1 MQFSTSHT
9 APSMRITED
18 EIQGFEQELKS
29 KVSYKSSSHQSE
41 EGFLVKQ
48 FKFFDIYNTGVLS
61 FDNFYRTVE
70 KIGMVID
77 KEDTRQIY
85 SHLSYVN
92 ANGELDYKSYAKYL
106 YSKSFVEA
114 YKPIPKGQTYSPS
127 KSAVYEESD
136 GGTPAYNILRSGMNS
151 QDYPLATT
159 AHFYRP
165 TSSASRKSLMN
176 PYYVNEQ
183 MIESLAQNLKDPE

>member
-1 MQFSTSHT
+1 MQLSTAQT
-9 APSMRITED
+9 ASSMRITAD
-18 EIQGFEQELKS
+18 EVQGFERELKA
-29 KVSYKSSSHQSE
+29 KVSHKSSSHQSE

-77 KEDTRQIY
+77 KEDSRQIY
-85 SHLSYVN
+85 PHLSCVD

-114 YKPIPKGQTYSPS
+114 YKPMPKGQTYSPS
-127 KSAVYEESD
+127 KAAVYDDSE
-136 GGTPAYNILRSGMNS
+136 GGTPAYNVLRSGMNS

-165 TSSASRKSLMN
+165 TSSAGRKSLMN

>member
-1 MQFSTSHT
+1 MS
-9 APSMRITED
+9 SMRITED
-18 EIQGFEQELKS
+18 EIKGFEQELKT

-70 KIGMVID
+70 KIGLVID
-77 KEDTRQIY
+77 KEETREIY
-85 SHLSYVN
+85 PHLSCVSPS
-92 ANGELDYKSYAKYL
+92 GELDYKSYAKYL
-106 YSKSFVEA
+106 YSKAFVEA
-114 YKPIPKGQTYSPS
+114 YKPTPKGQTYSPS
-127 KSAVYEESD
+127 KAAVYEESE
-136 GGTPAYNILRSGMNS
+136 GGTPAYNVLRSGMNS

-165 TSSASRKSLMN
+165 SSSAGRKSLMN

-183 MIESLAQNLKDPE
+183 MIESLVQNLKNPD